1 MSKTESK
8 AMSLGDHMRR
18 FDGEVDRLAEV
29 AHRIDEEL
37 IRIEFNKPLRDRE
50 RPCRWPGAYISGYPR
65 TRFQPNMGEL
75 KAGAS
80 SEWHAAW
87 LGEVEERFDQS
98 PLLRPLVQQYAERL
112 ACIETVLNM
121 GLQPVKSNSEVRDEP
136 PFVAQLTQPPAGN
149 FKRPKSDDWHATPA
163 PSKWTVE
170 PLSASDAGPLAFK
183 SLAELDR
190 EHSIDG
196 GEHRPHLKS
205 GDSACSFCAG
215 INGVHSDRCNDLR
228 SDEMPRSRHP
238 LDNPR
243 DDAEDEQDAADGDD

>member
-112 ACIETVLNM
+112 AAIETVLNM
-121 GLQPVKSNSEVRDEP
+121 GLQPVSQQPEQPMAPSAGVAHYPTPSTRNPFENP
-136 PFVAQLTQPPAGN
+136 PDY
-149 FKRPKSDDWHATPA
+149 SDD
-163 PSKWTVE
+163 
-170 PLSASDAGPLAFK
+170 D
-183 SLAELDR
+183 DR
-190 EHSIDG
+190 
-196 GEHRPHLKS
+196 S
-205 GDSACSFCAG
+205 GD
-215 INGVHSDRCNDLR
+215 
-228 SDEMPRSRHP
+228 
-238 LDNPR
+238 
-243 DDAEDEQDAADGDD
+243 